1 MIKLATLLKEIQGS
15 PKAIFLAGP
24 AGSGKSTLTKQLLP
38 SSYQVI
44 NSDDTYEELLKASGI
59 GLKQK
64 DFTPDQLSQAAKLQA
79 QARKTTQDKLAQS
92 IEDKNNI
99 IIDGTGAASGPLLKK
114 KQQLEDLGYETFML
128 MIYVSPLTSLE
139 RNQQRDRSLMP
150 GIVLR
155 TWRDVNKNIGVYEQ
169 AFGDNFV
176 LLNNNPEDNVIWIL
190 GTREGNAEDEK
201 DVMLRTADVDKYPN
215 LTVDVISTSGEVS
228 GTKARQAL
236 NISKEDFFTF
246 LPDEIKDEKEGVYNI
261 LTKTQTQ
268 ERFVPGPLLHEN
280 FTPQKAPLMGR
291 FVDYACDRLNID
303 KPKVFVIN
311 SPTYSQEHK
320 SFGGYYPQEQE
331 IKIVVHNRNMADIL
345 RTLAHELV
353 HHMQNLN
360 GKELNGED
368 GSDTENE
375 ANAMAGVIM
384 REFGRENP

>member
-79 QARKTTQDKLAQS
+79 QARKTTQYTLAQS

-114 KQQLEDLGYETFML
+114 KQQLEDLGYETLML

-169 AFGDNFV
+169 AFGDNFI
-176 LLNNNPEDNVIWIL
+176 LIDNDPENVTQEFSPELVKPFIQASSAV
-190 GTREGNAEDEK
+190 GKPKTPEEMAKSKAEK
-201 DVMLRTADVDKYPN
+201 D
-215 LTVDVISTSGEVS
+215 
-228 GTKARQAL
+228 QL
-236 NISKEDFFTF
+236 NKDIESMVKTLPKFDDLSSAKSK
-246 LPDEIKDEKEGVYNI
+246 I
-261 LTKTQTQ
+261 Q
-268 ERFVPGPLLHEN
+268 N
-280 FTPQKAPLMGR
+280 F
-291 FVDYACDRLNID
+291 I
-303 KPKVFVIN
+303 
-311 SPTYSQEHK
+311 
-320 SFGGYYPQEQE
+320 
-331 IKIVVHNRNMADIL
+331 
-345 RTLAHELV
+345 
-353 HHMQNLN
+353 
-360 GKELNGED
+360 
-368 GSDTENE
+368 
-375 ANAMAGVIM
+375 
-384 REFGRENP
+384 